1 MPLSIRQ
8 AATVVCLR
16 RSPSPKTGRL
26 RREDYRGE
34 LEFQDGWGEF
44 GDIFGTSRE
53 TSGNGTRG
61 FAKEDG
67 VLEFSSGWQVLVGQS
82 EVVNWVRSEQGEAP
96 ALMRYG
102 GEYKFAGG
110 GVDDGETLVAAARRE
125 LAEEFEVNVPQ
136 TCALIPYNVTQTRP
150 VQERSYSMFNFVCIA
165 EENPWLAAY
174 DVEAA
179 NRRLAERRQRFELER
194 SSGRFWE
201 MGKEEREAV
210 APEVR
215 SIEWLEIFDAVRL
228 MMTCK
233 CLKLQPINDWQER
246 EFARLGVEERDP
258 MFVTMAT
265 LLELENSD
273 SIHDEGLELDEAI
286 EQAQQL
292 AENMQQRY
300 DSGARL

>member
-1 MPLSIRQ
+1 
-8 AATVVCLR
+8 
-16 RSPSPKTGRL
+16 
-26 RREDYRGE
+26 
-34 LEFQDGWGEF
+34 
-44 GDIFGTSRE
+44 
-53 TSGNGTRG
+53 
-61 FAKEDG
+61 
-67 VLEFSSGWQVLVGQS
+67 
-82 EVVNWVRSEQGEAP
+82 
-96 ALMRYG
+96 
-102 GEYKFAGG
+102 
-110 GVDDGETLVAAARRE
+110 
-125 LAEEFEVNVPQ
+125 
-136 TCALIPYNVTQTRP
+136 
-150 VQERSYSMFNFVCIA
+150 MFNFVCLA

-179 NRRLAERRQRFELER
+179 NRRLAERRERFELER

-215 SIEWLEIFDAVRL
+215 RCDWLEIFDAVRL

-273 SIHDEGLELDEAI
+273 SIHDEGLDLDEAI

>member
-53 TSGNGTRG
+53 SSGNGTRG

-125 LAEEFEVNVPQ
+125 LAEEFEVDVPE

-179 NRRLAERRQRFELER
+179 NRRLAERRERFELER

-215 SIEWLEIFDAVRL
+215 SVEWLEVYDAVRL

-233 CLKLQPINDWQER
+233 CMKLQPINDWQER

>member
-53 TSGNGTRG
+53 SSGNGTRG

-125 LAEEFEVNVPQ
+125 LAEEFEVDVPE

-215 SIEWLEIFDAVRL
+215 SVEWLEVYDAVRL

-292 AENMQQRY
+292 VSN
-300 DSGARL
+300 GLHPV

>member
-125 LAEEFEVNVPQ
+125 LAEEFEVDVPE

-215 SIEWLEIFDAVRL
+215 SISWLDIYDAVRL

-233 CLKLQPINDWQER
+233 CMKLQPINDWQER

>member
-125 LAEEFEVNVPQ
+125 LAEEFEVDVPE

-286 EQAQQL
+286 KQAQQL
-292 AENMQQRY
+292 AEKMQQRY

>member
-125 LAEEFEVNVPQ
+125 LAEEFEVDVPE

>member
-53 TSGNGTRG
+53 SSGNGTRG

-110 GVDDGETLVAAARRE
+110 GVDDGETSTGSAFACKTLALLSDAHGVPPAR
-125 LAEEFEVNVPQ
+125 
-136 TCALIPYNVTQTRP
+136 
-150 VQERSYSMFNFVCIA
+150 
-165 EENPWLAAY
+165 
-174 DVEAA
+174 
-179 NRRLAERRQRFELER
+179 
-194 SSGRFWE
+194 
-201 MGKEEREAV
+201 
-210 APEVR
+210 
-215 SIEWLEIFDAVRL
+215 
-228 MMTCK
+228 
-233 CLKLQPINDWQER
+233 
-246 EFARLGVEERDP
+246 
-258 MFVTMAT
+258 
-265 LLELENSD
+265 
-273 SIHDEGLELDEAI
+273 
-286 EQAQQL
+286 
-292 AENMQQRY
+292 
-300 DSGARL
+300 

>member
-1 MPLSIRQ
+1 
-8 AATVVCLR
+8 
-16 RSPSPKTGRL
+16 
-26 RREDYRGE
+26 
-34 LEFQDGWGEF
+34 
-44 GDIFGTSRE
+44 
-53 TSGNGTRG
+53 
-61 FAKEDG
+61 
-67 VLEFSSGWQVLVGQS
+67 
-82 EVVNWVRSEQGEAP
+82 
-96 ALMRYG
+96 
-102 GEYKFAGG
+102 
-110 GVDDGETLVAAARRE
+110 
-125 LAEEFEVNVPQ
+125 
-136 TCALIPYNVTQTRP
+136 
-150 VQERSYSMFNFVCIA
+150 MFNFVCLA

-179 NRRLAERRQRFELER
+179 NRRLAERRERFELER

-215 SIEWLEIFDAVRL
+215 TVECLEIYDAVRL

-233 CLKLQPINDWQER
+233 CLELQPINDWQER

-273 SIHDEGLELDEAI
+273 SVHDEGMELDAAI

>member
-61 FAKEDG
+61 FAKQDG

-125 LAEEFEVNVPQ
+125 LAEEFEVDVPE

-233 CLKLQPINDWQER
+233 CMKLQPINDWQER